1 MIREHTTVSDAVRRY
16 PNLSRLFERVGVD
29 YCCGGNVPIA
39 DACAEKGLDAATMV
53 TMINAQL
60 EAPAETGERLD
71 TLSTKDLLDYIVG
84 NHHAYLREELPRLAE
99 LTQKVAE
106 GHGEEDPRLSEAARV
121 FAELASELL
130 PHQEKEEQRTFPA
143 ILAAEAGTGPG
154 PERQELSELETEH
167 ERVGGLLAE
176 LNSVTDGYTPA
187 EWACNSTRAML
198 DGLACLEADTH
209 RHVHAENYILFPRV
223 AAE

>member
-130 PHQEKEEQRTFPA
+130 PPTRRKRSSAPSRRFLRPRRVPDRA
-143 ILAAEAGTGPG
+143 PSGRSSPSSRPSMSGWAASL
-154 PERQELSELETEH
+154 RS
-167 ERVGGLLAE
+167 
-176 LNSVTDGYTPA
+176 
-187 EWACNSTRAML
+187 
-198 DGLACLEADTH
+198 
-209 RHVHAENYILFPRV
+209 
-223 AAE
+223 

>member
-1 MIREHTTVSDAVRRY
+1 MIREDTTVSDAVRRY
-16 PNLSRLFERVGVD
+16 PNLSRLFEQVGVD

-39 DACAEKGLDAATMV
+39 DACTEKGLDAATMV

-60 EAPAETGERLD
+60 DVPVETGERLD
-71 TLSTKDLLDYIVG
+71 TLTTKELVDHIVAT
-84 NHHAYLREELPRLAE
+84 HHAYLREELPRLAE
-99 LTQKVAE
+99 LTQKVAQA
-106 GHGEEDPRLSEAARV
+106 HGDDDPRLMQVARV
-121 FAELASELL
+121 FSELAEELL
-130 PHQEKEEQRTFPA
+130 PHQDKEEQRAFPA

-154 PERQELSELETEH
+154 PERRELSELETEH

-176 LNSVTDGYTPA
+176 LNRLTDGYTPA

-198 DGLACLEADTH
+198 DGLGRLEADTH